1 MTAPS
6 AASLDDFELT
16 DEQRDVVDSDAVA
29 LVVTAPAG
37 TGKTEALARRTER
50 FVNNPASGHA
60 RVLVV
65 TYTTRA
71 ANEFR
76 ERLRGRVG
84 NLMHRIT
91 ADTLHGFSQTLLAI
105 HGSHV
110 GLPSDFQVLANDA
123 DRADLLAS
131 FDSTWQSDDCTGL
144 FRELDLERARG
155 KEHPQL
161 RTWRDA
167 LQDKGAVDFGEMI
180 TKAVEVLRIPA
191 VATTLRGIYG
201 LVIVDEAQNLTQQQY
216 DLIAALIGRPSTDG
230 APLVRTTL
238 LGDPNQSVTGFA
250 GGDGKLMARFAAE
263 YSAEQLTLTRNF
275 RSSRL
280 LARLERSVSRELGVS
295 NGRLEDRAQCAAEG
309 TLICREFGDEQ
320 GEAAFVAEW
329 VTDLLAEGLPSQ
341 AVSAGEPRAVHAE
354 DIAVLARHATSLS
367 ATAEALSDR
376 GHDVARVHSDSDLMS
391 SPLGAVTLELLR
403 SRSDRH
409 QMSAVSAL
417 RREFDIDLAPAGVDV
432 AAGVNDASAEALRSA
447 VSPHIEL
454 FGSLLQAESPAT
466 FVASL
471 EQCQLPQDEQ
481 TSLLASWAAD
491 RKLINDAWSEF
502 ASTTPAAERSWTRF
516 ALYLERTARGRDLG
530 SGIRLL
536 TVHKAQA
543 REFKAVA
550 VVGMNDG
557 QFPDFRATSPEAMQA
572 ELQTFYVAA
581 TRASRVLVLTRARQ
595 RPTRYG
601 SRSTDPSPY
610 LALAHAQGR
619 ALHAPTS

>member
-1 MTAPS
+1 MTAFGT
-6 AASLDDFELT
+6 AALDDFELT
-16 DEQRDVVDSDAVA
+16 DEQRGVVDSDAVA

-37 TGKTEALARRTER
+37 TGKTETLARRTER
-50 FVNNPASGHA
+50 FVNDPASGHA

-71 ANEFR
+71 ANEFT
-76 ERLRGRVG
+76 ERLRMRVG
-84 NLMHRIT
+84 SLMHRIT
-91 ADTLHGFSQTLLAI
+91 ADTVHGFSQTLLAT

-131 FDSTWQSDDCTGL
+131 FDSTWQPDDCTGL
-144 FRELDLERARG
+144 FNKLDLERARG

-161 RTWRDA
+161 ATWRDA
-167 LQDKGAVDFGEMI
+167 LRDKGAVDFSEMI

-216 DLIAALIGRPSTDG
+216 DLIAALIGRQSTGD
-230 APLVRTTL
+230 APLVPTTL

-250 GGDGKLMARFAAE
+250 GGDGKLMARFATE
-263 YSAEQLTLTRNF
+263 YGAEQFTLTRNF

-280 LARLERSVSRELGVS
+280 LARLERSVSQELGAS
-295 NGRLEDRAQCAAEG
+295 NGRVDNRTQCAAEG
-309 TLICREFGDEQ
+309 TLICRELDDEQ

-329 VTDLLAEGLPSQ
+329 VAKLLAEGLPTQ

-354 DIAVLARHATSLS
+354 DIAVLARHAASLS
-367 ATAEALSDR
+367 ATAEALADR
-376 GHDVARVHSDSDLMS
+376 GHDVARVHRDSDLMS
-391 SPLGAVTLELLR
+391 SPLGAVALELLR

-409 QMSAVSAL
+409 RMSAVSAL
-417 RREFDIDLAPAGVDV
+417 HREFGIELASGSGD
-432 AAGVNDASAEALRSA
+432 GLVNAEGDSAEALRSTA
-447 VSPHIEL
+447 HPHVEL
-454 FGSLLQAESPAT
+454 LGPLLRAESPSA

-471 EQCQLPQDEQ
+471 EHCQLPQDEQ

-581 TRASRVLVLTRARQ
+581 TRASRVLVLTRACK

-610 LALAHAQGR
+610 LALAR
-619 ALHAPTS
+619 ASAEPSM